1 MINSI
6 KDSKKAGERVLGF
19 YWMIIFVIITIGI
32 VSAAVLFYGNPLDV
46 RGVEAQLI
54 GDKIVNCIADKGT
67 LTETAINAL
76 NADGSNLQ
84 EVCGLNFADQAYSE
98 NQYYVELNI
107 DGVKRI
113 IFKKDGSEEFK
124 VFCKEDSRRVPQCSN
139 QEIYLL
145 RNNNLQK
152 VEILTAV
159 SKTKQNVNA

>member
-46 RGVEAQLI
+46 RGAESRILS
-54 GDKIVNCIADKGT
+54 DKIIECISDNG
-67 LTETAINAL
+67 AL
-76 NADGSNLQ
+76 NEQIITNLNEAGSNLQ

-98 NQYYVELNI
+98 NQYYVELNV

-124 VFCKEDSRRVPQCSN
+124 VFCKEDSRRVPQCYSPV
-139 QEIYLL
+139 IFLL